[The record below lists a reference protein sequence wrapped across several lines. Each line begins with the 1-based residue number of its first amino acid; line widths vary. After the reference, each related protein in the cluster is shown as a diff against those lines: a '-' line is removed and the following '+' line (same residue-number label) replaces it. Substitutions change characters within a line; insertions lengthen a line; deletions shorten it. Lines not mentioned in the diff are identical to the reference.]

1 MKGGVTMDTNFQMLR
16 TFKYEPDAFGFCT
29 PDEVR
34 QIKDHFKIKERSN
47 VELQNLRDF
56 VVMYYD
62 FLRNEMST
70 RDAIFALSDALSAIT
85 GVIDNEKYHRGM
97 EV

>member
-1 MKGGVTMDTNFQMLR
+1 MLTNFQMLR
-16 TFKYEPDAFGFCT
+16 SFKYEPEAFGFCT
-29 PDEVR
+29 PEEVR
-34 QIKDHFKIKERSN
+34 QIMNHFKIKERSN

-70 RDAIFALSDALSAIT
+70 RDAILALSDTVSAIT
-85 GVIDNEKYHRGM
+85 GVIDNEKCNRGM